1 MSINSGLKLCIG
13 NFIPG
18 HNFHFFADTRSSRKN
33 PSSADYLNFAGR
45 FLPLQF
51 RFHETPDVR
60 TDRARRGIRWV
71 VLLESFSTN
80 FERASKRAS
89 ASGNNFSG
97 THARFHPNPR

>member
-18 HNFHFFADTRSSRKN
+18 RDFHFFTDRRLGRRNLSSV
-33 PSSADYLNFAGR
+33 DYLNFAAKR
-45 FLPLQF
+45 LPLQF
-51 RFHETPDVR
+51 RFHETPDLPTHR
-60 TDRARRGIRWV
+60 PRRGIRWL
-71 VLLESFSTN
+71 VLLESFPTN

-97 THARFHPNPR
+97 THA

>member
-18 HNFHFFADTRSSRKN
+18 RNFHFFTESRSGRKN
-33 PSSADYLNFAGR
+33 PWSADYLNFAAR

-51 RFHETPDVR
+51 RFHERPDFPAH
-60 TDRARRGIRWV
+60 RAGSGIRWV
-71 VLLESFSTN
+71 VLLESFPTN
-80 FERASKRAS
+80 FERATKRAS

-97 THARFHPNPR
+97 THA

>member
-18 HNFHFFADTRSSRKN
+18 RNFHFFAEARSSRKN
-33 PSSADYLNFAGR
+33 HSGADYLNFAAR

-51 RFHETPDVR
+51 RFHETSDVP
-60 TDRARRGIRWV
+60 THRARRGIRWV
-71 VLLESFSTN
+71 VLLESFPTN
-80 FERASKRAS
+80 FERANKRAS

-97 THARFHPNPR
+97 THA